1 MEDRIE
7 KRIEIAAPVSRV
19 WQALTD
25 SRQFGEWFLVK
36 MDGPFVAGEP
46 VAGQITHPGYEH
58 VRMEIVVKA
67 VEPET
72 LFSFTW
78 HPYAVD
84 PKMDYS
90 QEESTLIEFRLRAV
104 PAGTLLTVTESGF
117 DKIPAGRRTE
127 AFLRNDGGWAQQMK
141 NIQAYVDKASLQ
153 RAG

>member
-36 MDGPFVAGEP
+36 MDGPFVAGKP

-58 VRMEIVVKA
+58 VRMEIVIKA
-67 VEPET
+67 IEPPT

-84 PKMDYS
+84 PKVDYS
-90 QEESTLIEFRLRAV
+90 QEESTLIEFRLQPTPV
-104 PAGTLLTVTESGF
+104 GTLLTVTESGF
-117 DKIPAGRRTE
+117 DKIPPERHAE
-127 AFLRNDGGWAQQMK
+127 AILRNDSGWAQQMK
-141 NIQAYVDKASLQ
+141 NIQAYVTRAS
-153 RAG
+153 